1 MVESYM
7 RLTELYQESQ
17 RKLNNTT
24 DELVAMK
31 EYLDEMLEEV
41 DKFKKAK

>member
-1 MVESYM
+1 M

-17 RKLNNTT
+17 RKLNNTI

-31 EYLDEMLEEV
+31 KYLNEVLEEV